1 MAHRL
6 LPAILMACFILAS
19 CAPVQLRPMSTGET
33 RLTRMEM
40 PDVVREELPYEVILS
55 LQAQEK
61 PMVSK
66 ICFRWVAEE
75 VAAGSSSSLYCLTD
89 ADFSKEQLCSAAAA
103 QNTALGSELF
113 CVGPQDIRTDVP
125 GKLIVK
131 IRPAKLKA
139 NYNKLEC
146 QAEYLAD
153 GRSRTTNKIG
163 TRVIVER

>member
-1 MAHRL
+1 MAPRL
-6 LPAILMACFILAS
+6 LPAILMACFILSS
-19 CAPVQLRPMSTGET
+19 CASIPLRPLSTGET

-40 PDVVREELPYEVILS
+40 PDVVREDLPYEVVLS
-55 LQAQEK
+55 LQAEER

-75 VAAGSSSSLYCLTD
+75 VAAGSSPLYCFTD
-89 ADFSKEQLCSAAAA
+89 ADFSKEQLCTASAA
-103 QNTALGSELF
+103 QNTAMGSELF

-131 IRPAKLKA
+131 IRPVKLKA

-153 GRSRTTNKIG
+153 GRSRTTNKIS
-163 TRVIVER
+163 TRIIVER